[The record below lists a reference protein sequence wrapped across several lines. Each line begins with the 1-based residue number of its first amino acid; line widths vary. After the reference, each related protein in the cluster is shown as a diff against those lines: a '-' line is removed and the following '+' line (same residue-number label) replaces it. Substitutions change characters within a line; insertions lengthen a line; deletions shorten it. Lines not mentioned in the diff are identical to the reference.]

1 MSFSKHVFQLLLL
14 AYPREFRLDYGSEM
28 THVFCDCYRDSN
40 SRGSLTV
47 LELWLRVIADVIRT
61 APLERWE
68 TFRKGETMKNVKKDV
83 LGLLACLAIVV
94 VALLL
99 LGYVRTLSG
108 SIVMVG
114 FALDAIVV
122 AGVISNLLIFV
133 LMMTKRHTTFRTALW
148 SLVIVNGALLL
159 FATLLG
165 MRVDPGFNFPTI
177 LISYIVSF
185 LFWLTI
191 HWIWSQIRT
200 PTEPVA

>member
-1 MSFSKHVFQLLLL
+1 MTFSKQLFQLLLL
-14 AYPREFRLDYGSEM
+14 AYPREFRLHYGSEM
-28 THVFCDCYRDSN
+28 THVFCDCYRDRN
-40 SRGSLTV
+40 SRGLVTV
-47 LELWLRVIADVIRT
+47 IELWLRVIADVIRT

-68 TFRKGETMKNVKKDV
+68 TFRKGEIMRNVKRDV
-83 LGLLACLAIVV
+83 LGLLACLAITVL
-94 VALLL
+94 ALLL

-122 AGVISNLLIFV
+122 AGIISNLIIFA
-133 LMMTKRHTTFRTALW
+133 LMMTRRHSTFRTALW
-148 SLVIVNGALLL
+148 TLVIVNGALLL

-165 MRVDPGFNFPTI
+165 MRVDPGFNFPII

-185 LFWLTI
+185 FFWLTI